1 MATMSLDLRKFPVE
15 GFLNNFISTDSDS
28 FVHSKYVGGRP
39 NSSLASTKNGVN
51 LALERLTSERD
62 EDAFFGVHIKETIH
76 QFRTLFG
83 KKISK

>member
-1 MATMSLDLRKFPVE
+1 MITMSLDLRKFPVE
-15 GFLNNFISTDSDS
+15 GFLNNFISTDADS

-39 NSSLASTKNGVN
+39 NNSPASTESGVN

-62 EDAFFGVHIKETIH
+62 DDTFFGTHIRETIH

-83 KKISK
+83 KK